1 MAASHSAFVSPRHQA
16 SPPATHNLLISC
28 YLQLSVSYVIVYFSV
43 VDALAGV
50 KSLSVLTTIQAH
62 PFWDKYHLAI
72 VSKMAAVV
80 VASLIAIGI
89 PNFGDF
95 VSFAGAVA
103 NTMGIYIL
111 PHLAFL
117 LLARNGMLTC
127 SIVERVLSMSIILFG
142 VVTGSIATVVSFMD
156 LVGL

>member
-1 MAASHSAFVSPRHQA
+1 M
-16 SPPATHNLLISC
+16 
-28 YLQLSVSYVIVYFSV
+28 
-43 VDALAGV
+43 DALAGV
-50 KSLSVLTTIQAH
+50 KSLSALTTIQAH
-62 PFWDKYHLAI
+62 PFWEKYHLAI

-95 VSFAGAVA
+95 ISFAGAVA